1 MGADKTSDARPVL
14 VTGANGFVG
23 RNLCRHLT
31 EGGWQVRG
39 AVRGT
44 HSSPASETITVGDID
59 GETDWR
65 EALQGVAAVV
75 HCAAR
80 VHVLEET
87 AADPLAAF
95 RKVNVAGSEKLA
107 RQARDAGVKHFVF
120 LSSIGAR
127 IAEDG
132 DDVTPYQRS
141 KLEAE
146 RVLKEMTAG
155 GDMAL
160 TSLRPP
166 LIYGRDAPGN
176 FALLV
181 KVIERGLPLPLA
193 SVRNARTFLY
203 IGNLCDAIRSYLET
217 PDACR
222 GTYEIAD
229 GPGVSTP
236 DLIRELAGVL
246 GRPARLW
253 PCPVWTLRLA
263 GRLSGRS
270 MTVER
275 LTESLDIDMSPLM
288 QDLNWSPPWDLRA
301 GLTASFVADRKTGT

>member
-1 MGADKTSDARPVL
+1 M
-14 VTGANGFVG
+14 TGANGFVG

-44 HSSPASETITVGDID
+44 QSSPASETISVGDID

-132 DDVTPYQRS
+132 DEVTPYQRS

-146 RVLKEMTAG
+146 RALRKVSAG

-160 TSLRPP
+160 TLLRPP
-166 LIYGRDAPGN
+166 LIYGPEAPGN

-181 KVIERGLPLPLA
+181 KVIQRGLPLPLA
-193 SVRNARTFLY
+193 SVRNTRVFLY
-203 IGNLCDAIRSYLET
+203 VGNLRDAIRSCLEA
-217 PDACR
+217 PDACQ

-263 GRLSGRS
+263 GLLSGRS

-301 GLTASFVADRKTGT
+301 GLTASFVADRKAGT